1 MKLSN
6 LFNLVV
12 GRPTISDTTAPLDTA
27 TATHDNPRL
36 ATAGWSEPSIIDGT
50 STELYDSHNFE
61 DLGIYFEAIDFES

>member
-12 GRPTISDTTAPLDTA
+12 GRPVSSDETALSNDTA
-27 TATHDNPRL
+27 ANDSPRL
-36 ATAGWSEPSIIDGT
+36 ATAGWSEPMIIDGT

-61 DLGIYFEAIDFES
+61 DLGVYFEAVDFES